1 MTNCTGVPTPV
12 AVSLNP
18 EVTTTGA
25 QDYTRAW
32 RTVSSM
38 LSSLQVSLSNLQTC
52 VNTISGG
59 ASPATTV
66 QPVGPSDVVGVDTT
80 YAREDHVH
88 AGVSDVG
95 GATGSIT
102 VGTGLAL
109 AGNTLSATGGGGAIG
124 STVPTVITVAAS
136 PYTPVTADFLIFA
149 NTAGGPITVNMPSA
163 ATLPGRIIIVQNT
176 GTINAVTVGG
186 ASGITTLTNVSG
198 FTSVWYISDGTNWFS
213 FSNSQGN

>member
-1 MTNCTGVPTPV
+1 MTNCNGVPTPV
-12 AVSLNP
+12 AVQLNP
-18 EVTTTGA
+18 EVTSSGV
-25 QDYTRAW
+25 QDYTRCW
-32 RTVSSM
+32 TT
-38 LSSLQVSLSNLQTC
+38 LSNLLTSLQTSLFNLQTC

-109 AGNTLSATGGGGAIG
+109 AGNTLSTTGGGGGPFA
-124 STVPTVITVAAS
+124 SPPTKITIAAS
-136 PYTPVTADFLIFA
+136 PYTPPASNVVIFA
-149 NTAGGPITVNMPSA
+149 DTSGGPITVNMPA
-163 ATLPGRIIIVQNT
+163 ASLDGVIVIMNT
-176 GTINAVTVGG
+176 GTINTVTVGG
-186 ASGITTLTNVSG
+186 ATGITTIANTSG
-198 FTSVWYISDGTNWFS
+198 HTSVWYISDGTNWSS
-213 FSNSQGN
+213 FTNSQGN